1 MKCIAWLLP
10 VFLVMT
16 ANLFAQDG
24 KTTPLSDGKSFEGW
38 EGNLKAFRIEEGA
51 FVAGTLKGPNPRNE
65 YLCTTKEYD
74 NFELRLKCKAVR
86 VDPSRVT
93 GPLPA
98 YSPNGG
104 IQIRSER
111 VPNSGEMIGYQ
122 ADAGP
127 TAWGDLYDERRHWM
141 LVKVKPEELEK
152 IVKKGQWNDYI
163 IRCQG
168 FESRFGST
176 ATRRWITPSPIR
188 QSPRPASSA
197 CRSTSAPRA
206 NCGTKT
212 SHSSHCLRRNNA
224 SHRWCAGKPQTVKLT
239 SGKNHDTTQMDST

>member
-1 MKCIAWLLP
+1 MNANQQNANRLFVAPDGLENAQQSQSGECRMKCIAWLLP

-141 LVKVKPEELEK
+141 LVKVKPEELVK

-168 FESRFGST
+168 LHVQIWVNGH
-176 ATRRWITPSPIR
+176 
-188 QSPRPASSA
+188 
-197 CRSTSAPRA
+197 
-206 NCGTKT
+206 KT
-212 SHSSHCLRRNNA
+212 VDYTEPD
-224 SHRWCAGKPQTVKLT
+224 KTIPQTGVIGLQIHVGPPGELWYKDITL
-239 SGKNHDTTQMDST
+239 KPLPAEK